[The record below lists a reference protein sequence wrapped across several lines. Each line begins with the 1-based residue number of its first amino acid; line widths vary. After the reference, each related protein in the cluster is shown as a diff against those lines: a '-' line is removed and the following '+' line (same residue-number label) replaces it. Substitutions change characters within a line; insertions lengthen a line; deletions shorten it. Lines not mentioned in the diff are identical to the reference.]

1 MDNKPA
7 CDPCG
12 AFDEAEELFANYRA
26 RINDALD
33 RALPPSDESPPG
45 LHKAMRY
52 SVFAGGK
59 RLRPILVLATAE
71 VLGSPTDSLLSAAC
85 SVELVH
91 TYSLIHDDLPAFDDD
106 DLRRGKP
113 TNHKI
118 FGVPQAILA
127 GDALQSL
134 SFSLLANAARE
145 ADSLEPWINVL
156 VELSSA
162 VGSTGMAGGQW
173 LDIEAEG
180 QCLDTVSLGALHSA
194 KTGALLTAC
203 VRIGALLGGA
213 DDAMKKQLDGYGRSI
228 GLAFQIVDDILDV
241 EGSVEDL
248 GKIPGGDKVHGKATY
263 PSLAGLKGAR
273 AEAHRLRTI
282 AIQHIEPFGPAA
294 RPLELIANFIVDRDQ

>member
-1 MDNKPA
+1 MDSKPNGE
-7 CDPCG
+7 PCG
-12 AFDEAEELFANYRA
+12 ALEEAEEFFARYRE
-26 RINDALD
+26 RINEALD
-33 RALPPSDESPPG
+33 SALPASDESPRE

-59 RLRPILVLATAE
+59 RLRPILVLATAQ
-71 VLGSPTDSLLSAAC
+71 VLGRPTDSLLPAAC
-85 SVELVH
+85 SVELIH

-134 SFSLLANAARE
+134 SFSLLANAARG
-145 ADSLEPWINVL
+145 ADSLEPWINSL
-156 VELSSA
+156 VELSKA
-162 VGSTGMAGGQW
+162 VGSMGMAGGQW
-173 LDIEAEG
+173 LDIEAED
-180 QCLDTVSLGALHSA
+180 QVLDVVSLGTLHSA

-213 DDAMKKQLDGYGRSI
+213 DDAMKAQLDGYGKSI

-248 GKIPGGDKVHGKATY
+248 GKIPGADRARGKATY
-263 PSLAGLKGAR
+263 PGLLGLNGAR

-282 AIQHIEPFGPAA
+282 ALENIEPLGAA
-294 RPLELIANFIVDRDQ
+294 GHPLELIANFIVDRSQ

>member
-1 MDNKPA
+1 MDNQPA
-7 CDPCG
+7 CEPSG
-12 AFDEAEELFANYRA
+12 ALEETEEIFARYRV

-33 RALPPSDESPPG
+33 SALPPSDESPHG

-59 RLRPILVLATAE
+59 RLRPILVLATAQ
-71 VLGSPTDSLLSAAC
+71 VLGRPTDSLLPAAC
-85 SVELVH
+85 SVELIH

-145 ADSLEPWINVL
+145 ADSLEPWINSL
-156 VELSSA
+156 VELSNA
-162 VGSTGMAGGQW
+162 VGSMGMAGGQW
-173 LDIEAEG
+173 RDIEAED
-180 QCLDTVSLGALHSA
+180 QALDVVSLGTLHSA

-213 DDAMKKQLDGYGRSI
+213 DDAMKAQLDGYGKSI

-248 GKIPGGDKVHGKATY
+248 GKIPGADRARGKATY
-263 PSLAGLKGAR
+263 PGLLGLKGAR

-282 AIQHIEPFGPAA
+282 ALESIEPFGAA
-294 RPLELIANFIVDRDQ
+294 GRPLELIANFIVDRSQ